1 MEIPLSTTS
10 SNNIHSNTSKHSLAC
25 YLRTLLNLGK
35 RFHLNWLLYIPKV
48 QKKCKR
54 SPKSLLLLADTT
66 VFVEYVYTYFVLI
79 IIPCIQIHRKLCE
92 GTKEKLK
99 YDFSMIFFWRSVM
112 YFLEWCSIL
121 FSSRCRWRQSIMQHG
136 WTTMHIYTQKVRE
149 KILKYSLTF
158 EDFTGIE
165 SFVWTFF
172 SLTNT
177 FIQLWFKNKLLHLRY
192 RFINAYYVTMVHGYN
207 GTAALN
213 NSIPRY
219 FDA

>member
-1 MEIPLSTTS
+1 MI
-10 SNNIHSNTSKHSLAC
+10 
-25 YLRTLLNLGK
+25 TL
-35 RFHLNWLLYIPKV
+35 YPKGAK
-48 QKKCKR
+48 KKCKR

-99 YDFSMIFFWRSVM
+99 YDFSMIFLWPDVL

-121 FSSRCRWRQSIMQHG
+121 FSSRCRWRQSIM
-136 WTTMHIYTQKVRE
+136 QKVRE

-172 SLTNT
+172 SLTHT
-177 FIQLWFKNKLLHLRY
+177 FIQLWFKYKLLHLRY